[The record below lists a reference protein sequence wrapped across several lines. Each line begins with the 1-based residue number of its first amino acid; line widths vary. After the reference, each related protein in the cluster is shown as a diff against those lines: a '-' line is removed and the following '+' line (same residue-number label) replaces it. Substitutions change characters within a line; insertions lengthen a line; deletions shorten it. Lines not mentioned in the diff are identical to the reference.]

1 MVVGRGGVAANGTY
15 RFGADSWA
23 HLDFNAFGVLAQ
35 AGHHVDEAGE
45 MVTLVQYRDQTHAK

>member
-1 MVVGRGGVAANGTY
+1 
-15 RFGADSWA
+15 
-23 HLDFNAFGVLAQ
+23 VLAQ